1 MVNKKESFNECEV
14 NKLDF
19 FLRGIDWISVIND
32 GVSYDEML
40 LLLESQGISFEE
52 RYFMNKKY
60 VFISKSF
67 DNYRKLIF
75 LLSFCKDLRIT
86 RIDFKMDFKNDFD
99 EVVGIF
105 NLDSH
110 SEVSK
115 QGKVQTIYFN
125 SRQSD
130 LFCRLYNKQVE
141 SDLPFPLTRLEYEI
155 KGNLAYIFSKRIS
168 YLGFDDS
175 LSFLFDKINEFNSR
189 KGLNNIF
196 YITTGE
202 YLPVDVVEDYSIK
215 NKFRRFVKHNRNSY
229 SNYMEYFNITP
240 DDLDKLMNGIIDLET
255 FLEEHWYEKFI

>member
-1 MVNKKESFNECEV
+1 MVNEREVFNECEV
-14 NKLDF
+14 NKFDF

-40 LLLESQGISFEE
+40 MLLEHHGIFFEE

-60 VFISKSF
+60 VFISKSL
-67 DNYRKLIF
+67 DNYRKLIL
-75 LLSFCKDLRIT
+75 LLSFVKDLRIT

-99 EVVGIF
+99 DIVGKF
-105 NLDSH
+105 DLDSH

-130 LFCRLYNKQVE
+130 LFCRLYNKQAE

-175 LSFLFDKINEFNSR
+175 LSFLFDKINDFNVR

-215 NKFRRFVKHNRNSY
+215 NKFRRFIKHNRNSY
-229 SNYMEYFNITP
+229 SYYLDYFNITP
-240 DDLDKLMNGIIDLET
+240 DEFDKLMIGATDLEK
-255 FLEEHWYEKFI
+255 FLEVH